1 MTVSGKQQQCDVL
14 VAGGGPAGSAAA
26 VGLHRLGYRV
36 VLVSRPRRHS
46 SIEGLSA
53 RTLDGLRAA
62 GLGQALAAVG
72 GEARRMLRWAGQS
85 AAPNIEFVTD
95 RGPFDQA
102 LLADAAA
109 AGVTVRHGRVDR
121 TEQITEGWRA
131 VIRAA
136 RREIEIESA
145 FLIEARGREAPARGG
160 TRRKGPSNTALGRL
174 LSTEAGRQP
183 STAVAS
189 FADGWAW
196 FADTGKGRAL
206 LQIVLEGGRGA
217 LPPRPRLAGH
227 YDRILSG
234 IPEAQDW
241 LGGAPAS
248 APVEAREAGTS
259 AIAPAIRPRTL
270 YVGDAAFAI
279 DPLSG
284 QGIFEALGS
293 GLAAVPVVNT
303 LVRRPEDADL
313 ATGFFRERAH
323 HTFLRQARIG
333 RDFYRLEAERRA
345 GSFWGQRARWPD
357 DEPAHPTAS
366 AGKARIVPG
375 PVIEGDFVVRR
386 EIVVTAEQP
395 RGVWLIA
402 EVPVA
407 DLFRLVRKA
416 SAIDAERLAERLG
429 RSPEQIAVALAWLRH
444 QAMIE

>member
-1 MTVSGKQQQCDVL
+1 MPGRQEQYDIL
-14 VAGGGPAGSAAA
+14 VAGGGPAGTAAA
-26 VGLHRLGYRV
+26 VGLHSLGYRV

-46 SIEGLSA
+46 SIEGLSG

-62 GLGQALAAVG
+62 GLDHALAAVG

-109 AGVTVRHGRVDR
+109 AGVTVHRGRVGHA
-121 TEQITEGWRA
+121 EQTAGGWRA
-131 VIRAA
+131 AVRAA
-136 RREIEIESA
+136 RQEIDIESA
-145 FLIEARGREAPARGG
+145 FLIEARGREAPARGAA
-160 TRRKGPSNTALGRL
+160 RRKGPPTTALGRL
-174 LSTEAGRQP
+174 VSTETDGQP
-183 STAVAS
+183 RTAVAS

-196 FADTGKGRAL
+196 FADAGAGRAL
-206 LQIVLEGGRGA
+206 LQVFLDGGRGA
-217 LPPRPRLAGH
+217 LPPRQRLKDH

-234 IPEAQDW
+234 IPQAQDW

-248 APVEAREAGTS
+248 AFVEAREASTV
-259 AIAPAIRPRTL
+259 AVAPVVRRRAL

-284 QGIFEALGS
+284 QGVFEALGS

-303 LVRRPEDADL
+303 LLKRPEDADL
-313 ATGFFRERAH
+313 AIDFFRDRAH

-345 GSFWGQRARWPD
+345 GPFWRQRAEWPD
-357 DEPAHPTAS
+357 DEPAHPA
-366 AGKARIVPG
+366 AGVGMGKIVEG
-375 PVIEGDFVVRR
+375 PVVEGDFVVRR

-407 DLFRLVRKA
+407 DLFRLVRETP
-416 SAIDAERLAERLG
+416 AIGSERLAERLG
-429 RSPEQIAVALAWLRH
+429 RSPEQIAIAWAWLRR